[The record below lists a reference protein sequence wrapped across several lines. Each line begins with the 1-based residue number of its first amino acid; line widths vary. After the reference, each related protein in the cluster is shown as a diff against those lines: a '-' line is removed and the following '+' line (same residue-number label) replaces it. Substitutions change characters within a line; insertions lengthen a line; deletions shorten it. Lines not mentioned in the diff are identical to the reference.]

1 MTDEQTETNRNKMK
15 FYYVDWSDYSFHEIE
30 GEYSSK
36 KSPYSSGWK
45 QNLKYAKLE
54 GIEEPVVI
62 DYPFQKYEK
71 NYTTNLEELKE
82 KVFECVNSYILYY
95 QYYIEYYEKELYDYK
110 KSLETLK
117 EKTKHLFEDT

>member
-1 MTDEQTETNRNKMK
+1 MK

-45 QNLKYAKLE
+45 KNIKYAKLE
-54 GIEEPVVI
+54 GIEEPVAI
-62 DYPFQKYEK
+62 DCIFQQYEK
-71 NYTTNLEELKE
+71 NYTTNLEELTE
-82 KVFECVNSYILYY
+82 KVFEYVSSYIIYH
-95 QYYIEYYEKELYDYK
+95 QNYIEYYEKELYDCK

-117 EKTKHLFEDT
+117 EKTKHLFEDTP

>member
-1 MTDEQTETNRNKMK
+1 MK

-45 QNLKYAKLE
+45 KNLKYAKLE
-54 GIEEPVVI
+54 GIEEPVAI
-62 DYPFQKYEK
+62 DCIFQQYEK

-82 KVFECVNSYILYY
+82 KVFEYVSSYIIYH
-95 QYYIEYYEKELYDYK
+95 QNYIEYYEKELYDCK

-117 EKTKHLFEDT
+117 EKTKHLFEDTP